1 MHMIN
6 ESQKRAL
13 TEVLCAASD
22 MLDLMAEAPPDVWD
36 EEWRD
41 AVRESIGGSR
51 AMTLARTA
59 SGIRAGF
66 CAL

>member
-22 MLDLMAEAPPDVWD
+22 MLEMMDSSLEGLYDP
-36 EEWRD
+36 EWRE
-41 AVRESIGGSR
+41 AVRDSIDRVGWLVRSHHIYV
-51 AMTLARTA
+51 T
-59 SGIRAGF
+59 SKKED
-66 CAL
+66 

>member
-22 MLDLMAEAPPDVWD
+22 MLDLMDEAPPDVWD
-36 EEWRD
+36 EEWRS
-41 AVRESIGGSR
+41 AVRESIDRVGWLIKSHHIYVTSKKEG
-51 AMTLARTA
+51 
-59 SGIRAGF
+59 
-66 CAL
+66 

>member
-1 MHMIN
+1 MYMIN

-22 MLDLMAEAPPDVWD
+22 MLDLMDEAPPDQWD

-41 AVRESIGGSR
+41 AVRESIDRVSW
-51 AMTLARTA
+51 LVN
-59 SGIRAGF
+59 SHNIYINKKED
-66 CAL
+66 

>member
-22 MLDLMAEAPPDVWD
+22 MLDLMDEAPPDVWD
-36 EEWRD
+36 EEWRE
-41 AVRESIGGSR
+41 AVRESIDRVGWLIKSHHIYINSKKEG
-51 AMTLARTA
+51 
-59 SGIRAGF
+59 
-66 CAL
+66 

>member
-22 MLDLMAEAPPDVWD
+22 MLDLMDEAPPDVWD

-41 AVRESIGGSR
+41 AVRESIDRVGWLIKKHHIYVTSKKDD
-51 AMTLARTA
+51 
-59 SGIRAGF
+59 
-66 CAL
+66 